1 MRYEFCVMINLQ
13 LGGHVV
19 YHWVLSFIHILNIL
33 VPMWNCLDQ
42 LTSCMY
48 TCNKGEERAMALH
61 SPHPHTA
68 KILLNA
74 YGILSQ
80 TYQSMQGLPL
90 GHCPHRR
97 SLRIER
103 TTTHCPSHIT
113 IISSHRPLFSFLA
126 SLSSSLKPIQT
137 P

>member
-19 YHWVLSFIHILNIL
+19 YHWVLSFIHIDIL